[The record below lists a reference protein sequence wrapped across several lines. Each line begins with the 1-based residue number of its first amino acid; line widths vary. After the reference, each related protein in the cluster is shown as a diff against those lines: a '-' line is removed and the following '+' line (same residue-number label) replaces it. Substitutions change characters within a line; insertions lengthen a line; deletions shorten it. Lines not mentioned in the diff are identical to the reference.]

1 MPDLELGEELPEK
14 LKNLVADDKLP
25 DALEIVFQLGFEKGL
40 HQTWENE
47 EVSKA
52 LLDGNQPS

>member
-1 MPDLELGEELPEK
+1 MPELDLEEELLEK
-14 LKNLVADDKLP
+14 LKQLIADDKLSE
-25 DALEIVFQLGFEKGL
+25 ALEIVFQRGFEKGL
-40 HQTWENE
+40 HEKWEND